1 MKIQHD
7 TTHYAM
13 QVMKRNK
20 KILNVR
26 SLGYTL
32 KSHRKCLQSL
42 KYSYFNV
49 SRPHSNKN
57 PDLIRHDINLIFYPN
72 FILNYHY
79 SDQIS
84 KKAKSLKPCVF
95 KSFSDSFWLREKDS
109 NLRPPGY
116 EPGKLPTA
124 PPRDI
129 KKGLIPERSHGAG
142 DRGRT
147 GTVAMTI
154 GF

>member
-7 TTHYAM
+7 ITHYTM
-13 QVMKRNK
+13 QVTYSNK
-20 KILNVR
+20 KICNVR
-26 SLGYTL
+26 PLGYTP
-32 KSHRKCLQSL
+32 KSHRECLRSL

-49 SRPHSNKN
+49 SSIYPT
-57 PDLIRHDINLIFYPN
+57 DLLYLIRHDKNLIIYQN
-72 FILNYHY
+72 FIIFDEIQEK
-79 SDQIS
+79 S
-84 KKAKSLKPCVF
+84 KSLKPCVF